1 MRLVALILVV
11 VALALESGAMRAQ
24 DIQVKKWPDDVPC
37 DAVKKNPD
45 GSYTQTKDL
54 MMGRMRMEQNTYAKD
69 TTEARA
75 WDRKCS
81 AQRYLSPR
89 GL

>member
-37 DAVKKNPD
+37 DAVKKNRD
-45 GSYTQTKDL
+45 GSYIQTKDL
-54 MMGRMRMEQNTYAKD
+54 MMGTVRMEKNTFGKGTSA
-69 TTEARA
+69 ARA

-81 AQRYLSPR
+81 GKGA
-89 GL
+89 

>member
-1 MRLVALILVV
+1 VRLVALILVV
-11 VALALESGAMRAQ
+11 VALAFEIGAMRAQ
-24 DIQVKKWPDDVPC
+24 DIQVKNWPEDVPC

-54 MMGRMRMEQNTYAKD
+54 VMGRMRMEKNTYGKD
-69 TTEARA
+69 TDEARA

-81 AQRYLSPR
+81 GR
-89 GL
+89 GA

>member
-1 MRLVALILVV
+1 MRLIALILVV

-37 DAVKKNPD
+37 DAVKKTRD

-54 MMGRMRMEQNTYAKD
+54 MMGTARMEKNTFGKGTSA
-69 TTEARA
+69 ARA

-81 AQRYLSPR
+81 GKGA
-89 GL
+89 